1 MRCDV
6 AILGGG
12 MAAGLLA
19 RQLGR
24 ACPGLRVAVL
34 ERDPAPSYKVG
45 ESLVEMGSH
54 YLIRRLGLSRYLYE
68 HHLPKNGLRYFF
80 DTERADA
87 ALTQMSEVGTV
98 NLPFHPA
105 FQVDRARL
113 DADLRAMNAEAGAE
127 IREGWSVE
135 DVELAEGSEPH
146 RVRAARAGG
155 RETLEA
161 DWLVDATG
169 RTGLLARKLGLR
181 ERESAHR
188 TGAVWGRFTG
198 VLDLDD
204 LPDEDFRARV
214 RHTSRGIST
223 IHFCYRGYWVWLIP
237 LRGGVTSVGVVGHPP
252 AERARLRTAEGFRA
266 FLEGHRALRELLA
279 KAELL
284 DARAY
289 ASYSYGTKRFLSG
302 GGRYALV
309 GEAASF
315 ADPLY
320 SPGADFMALEND
332 FVSDLVA
339 RERAGEGADVVAN
352 RAELFDRFLR
362 FRHEAAMRL
371 YRGQY
376 GVLGSFELM
385 KLKWDFDI
393 GCYYNLWVSP
403 YMQDLHLD
411 ERELRRQLRMEGP
424 VLRALAN
431 FGDLFRKVEARLHA
445 SGAYHRANLGRFA
458 HGLEHIDFVEEVG
471 RPRSRRAVLE
481 KTAEIFNGV
490 RARALPLLGEESP
503 VEPEPLTRFLRDR
516 ALA

>member
-12 MAAGLLA
+12 MASGLLA

-34 ERDPAPSYKVG
+34 ERDPAPAYKVG
-45 ESLVEMGSH
+45 ESLVEVGSH
-54 YLIRRLGLSRYLYE
+54 YLIRRLGLTRYLYE

-80 DTERADA
+80 DAEGADA
-87 ALTQMSEVGTV
+87 ELTEMSEVGTV

-113 DADLRAMNAEAGAE
+113 DADLRAMNAEAGTE
-127 IREGWSVE
+127 VLEGWKAES
-135 DVELAEGSEPH
+135 VELAEGAGPH
-146 RVRAARAGG
+146 RVRAAHAGG
-155 RETLEA
+155 HETVEA
-161 DWLVDATG
+161 RWLVDATG
-169 RTGLLARKLGLR
+169 RTGLLARQLGVR
-181 ERESAHR
+181 ERETAHR
-188 TGAVWGRFTG
+188 TGAVWGRFEG
-198 VLDLDD
+198 VADLDD
-204 LPDEDFRARV
+204 HPDAAFRERV

-223 IHFCYRGYWVWLIP
+223 IHFCYPGYWVWLIP

-252 AERARLRTAEGFRA
+252 AERKRLRTAEGFRA

-279 KAELL
+279 SAKLL
-284 DARAY
+284 DVGAY
-289 ASYSYGTKRFLSG
+289 GSYSFGTRRFLSG
-302 GGRYALV
+302 EGRYALV

-332 FVSDLVA
+332 YVTDLVS
-339 RERAGEGADVVAN
+339 RERAGEGAETVAR
-352 RAELFDRFLR
+352 RADLFDRFLR

-376 GVLGSFELM
+376 GALGSFELM
-385 KLKWDFDI
+385 KLKWDFDV
-393 GCYYNLWVSP
+393 GCYYNLWASS
-403 YMQDLHLD
+403 YMRDQHLD
-411 ERELRRQLRMEGP
+411 EAELRRQLRLQGP

-431 FGDLFRKVEARLHA
+431 FADLFRKLEAHLHA
-445 SGAYHRANLGRFA
+445 SGAYYRANLGRFA

-471 RPRSRRAVLE
+471 RPRTRRAVME
-481 KTAEIFNGV
+481 KTEAIFNGV
-490 RARALPLLGEESP
+490 RARALPLLGEEP
-503 VEPEPLTRFLRDR
+503 VSDEPLPRFLRDR